1 MTISN
6 FLLVDN
12 ITISQSACAQT
23 YYNAKMLKKLI
34 LVAAIII
41 AAGNAAADSIDPH
54 QVYEQKCT
62 RCHEDHARAFADTH
76 LLLRGDRVVGLK
88 RGRDLETFL
97 DKGHGNLEPVEVI
110 PLVAHLRSVTGAA
123 GLYQAKCKMCHEP
136 AVDFARLN
144 LIMDG
149 GNLQGRYS
157 KADIAEF
164 MVHHGRINETEHVT
178 IMDALKR
185 QLETKP

>member
-1 MTISN
+1 MTQ
-6 FLLVDN
+6 VK
-12 ITISQSACAQT
+12 AEWAKK
-23 YYNAKMLKKLI
+23 YYNTKMLRILT
-34 LVAAIII
+34 LVALIFIS
-41 AAGNAAADSIDPH
+41 AASAAAADPIDPH

-76 LLLRGDRVVGLK
+76 LLLRDDRVIGLK

-97 DKGHGNLEPVEVI
+97 DKGHGNLDQVEVI

-123 GLYQAKCKMCHEP
+123 GLYQAKCRMCHEP
-136 AVDFARLN
+136 AVDFARLT

-149 GNLQGRYS
+149 DNVLGRYS
-157 KADIAEF
+157 KADIAAF
-164 MVHHGRINETEHVT
+164 MIGHGRINETEHAT

-185 QLETKP
+185 QLLTHQP

>member
-1 MTISN
+1 
-6 FLLVDN
+6 
-12 ITISQSACAQT
+12 
-23 YYNAKMLKKLI
+23 MLRI
-34 LVAAIII
+34 LVLVALVLF

-62 RCHEDHARAFADTH
+62 RCHEDHARTFADTH
-76 LLLRGDRVVGLK
+76 LVVEDGRVVGLN

-97 DKGHGNLEPVEVI
+97 DKGHGNLDPAEVI
-110 PLVAHLRSVTGAA
+110 PLVAHLKSVTGAA
-123 GLYQAKCKMCHEP
+123 GLYKDKCLMCHEP
-136 AVDFARLN
+136 AKEFARLN

-149 GNLQGRYS
+149 GNLLGRYS

-164 MVHHGRINETEHVT
+164 MLHHGRINEIEHIT

-185 QLETKP
+185 QLLTQQ